1 MKAIIK
7 FKDDSKKSI
16 RFFKSDKMV
25 NLLCETKIGNY
36 VAWILFHAFNVECII
51 FE

>member
-7 FKDDSKKSI
+7 FRDDSKKSI

-25 NLLCETKIGNY
+25 NLLCESKVGNF
-36 VAWILFHAFNVECII
+36 VAWILYHTCNVECVI